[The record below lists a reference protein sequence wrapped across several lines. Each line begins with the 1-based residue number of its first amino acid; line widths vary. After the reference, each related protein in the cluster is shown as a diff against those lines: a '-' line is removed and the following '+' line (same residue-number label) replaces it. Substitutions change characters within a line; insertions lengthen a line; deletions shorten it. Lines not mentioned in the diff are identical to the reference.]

1 MKEMKIT
8 SKNLTAIEKVLEE
21 ANGKSKVRLAC
32 ASDVEAYVKKIEQE
46 LASKGLSKKL
56 WLGMKFRVMPGAEEV
71 SRAYL
76 KASHHVAPS
85 ATFFVIERKAAGWFF
100 LGAGRDTFYKSEQIC
115 LLGWYTEEQKKAIIS
130 NAYKF

>member
-1 MKEMKIT
+1 MKEIKIVE
-8 SKNLTAIEKVLEE
+8 KNMEKVEQALAE
-21 ANGKSKVRLAC
+21 ANGRAQTRLASG
-32 ASDVEAYVKKIEQE
+32 SDVEAYVKKIEQE

-85 ATFFVIERKAAGWFF
+85 ATFFDIERRDSGWF
-100 LGAGRDTFYKSEQIC
+100 LVGAGRDTFYKSEQIC
-115 LLGWYTEEQKKAIIS
+115 LLGWYTEEQKKAIIEH
-130 NAYKF
+130 AYKF